1 MHILELTRE
10 LSFKY
15 PIRRM
20 SFDAIA
26 DKLGVSKKTLK
37 MYVKSKTDL
46 VTKALEFER
55 DSFKV
60 IFEKHDF
67 EGVNAIDI
75 LFTVSKEMS
84 HRFKDINPA
93 LTVDLRK
100 YFPEIYQKHIEDKYD
115 FIFGKIKINIEKGIH
130 QGMYR
135 SDLSVELVARLY
147 MARLMDIHNPE
158 YFPPD
163 MFSFEMLFDYTIDS
177 FVRSIATPEGL
188 EYYELKRKKL
198 KISGLPETLVVKS
211 K

>member
-1 MHILELTRE
+1 MDEKLTQILENTRE

-20 SFDAIA
+20 SFEKIA
-26 DKLGVSKKTLK
+26 DALGVSKADLK
-37 MYVKSKTDL
+37 NYVKNKTEL
-46 VTKALEFER
+46 VEMALEFER
-55 DSFKV
+55 NSFKV
-60 IFEKHDF
+60 IFADHDF

-75 LFTVSKEMS
+75 LITVSKEMS
-84 HRFKDINPA
+84 HRFRDINPV

-100 YFPEIYQKHIEDKYD
+100 YFPEIYQQHIEDKYD

-158 YFPPD
+158 YFPPEK
-163 MFSFEMLFDYTIDS
+163 FSFELLFNYTIES
-177 FVRSIATPEGL
+177 FVRSIATDEGL
-188 EYYELKRKKL
+188 KYYETQRRCL
-198 KISGLPETLVVKS
+198 KIDSNK
-211 K
+211 

>member
-1 MHILELTRE
+1 MEEKFVHILEKTRE
-10 LSFKY
+10 LSFRY

-20 SFDAIA
+20 SFDKIA
-26 DKLGVSKKTLK
+26 DALGVTKSELKSFVKNKTE
-37 MYVKSKTDL
+37 L
-46 VTKALEFER
+46 VEKALEFER
-55 DSFKV
+55 NSFKI
-60 IFEKHDF
+60 IFATYDF

-84 HRFKDINPA
+84 SRFKDINPS

-100 YFPEIYQKHIEDKYD
+100 YFPDIYQQHIEDKYE
-115 FIFGKIKINIEKGIH
+115 FIFDKIKINIEKGIH

-163 MFSFEMLFDYTIDS
+163 KFSFEVLFNYTIES
-177 FVRSIATPEGL
+177 FVRSIATTEGL
-188 EYYELKRKKL
+188 KFYENKRKCLRIDKN
-198 KISGLPETLVVKS
+198 
-211 K
+211 

>member
-1 MHILELTRE
+1 MDEKFIQILERTRE

-15 PIRRM
+15 PVRRM
-20 SFDAIA
+20 SFDTIA
-26 DKLGVSKKTLK
+26 EKLGVTKAELK
-37 MYVKSKTDL
+37 SYVKNKTEL
-46 VTKALEFER
+46 VEKALEFER
-55 DSFKV
+55 NSFKF
-60 IFEKHDF
+60 IFAKYDF

-75 LFTVSKEMS
+75 LITVSKEMS
-84 HRFKDINPA
+84 HRFKDINPV

-100 YFPEIYQKHIEDKYD
+100 YFPEIYQQHIEDKYD
-115 FIFGKIKINIEKGIH
+115 FIFSKIKINIEKGIH

-163 MFSFEMLFDYTIDS
+163 MFSFEVLFNYTIEN
-177 FVRSIATPEGL
+177 FVRSIATTEGL
-188 EYYELKRKKL
+188 QHYDNKRKCL
-198 KISGLPETLVVKS
+198 KIDSIK